1 MAHEPKNAS
10 LELER
15 DLFLRQLLRDLSGT
29 LEDVVGLEAAEG
41 YFSTVGGSVGQWIDT
56 IYRDALNKD
65 RLSSEEVS
73 EVCIDLK
80 RRIGGDFYL
89 ISADEDQFVY
99 GNRRC
104 PFGDKVVGRPSLCM
118 MTSNVF
124 GRITADNLGY
134 ARIELENTIA
144 RGDKGCRV
152 VVRLKKE
159 DDTSPNAREYYGGS
173 GSLNVEPD

>member
-1 MAHEPKNAS
+1 MESHQETDP
-10 LELER
+10 LELDR
-15 DLFLRQLLRDLSGT
+15 DIFLRKLLRDLSGT

-41 YFSTVGGSVGQWIDT
+41 YLSTVGGSVGRWIDQA
-56 IYRDALNKD
+56 YRKAMEKPN
-65 RLSSEEVS
+65 LSLGEVS
-73 EVCIDLK
+73 DVCIDLK

-89 ISADEDQFVY
+89 ISADEDEIVY

-104 PFGDKVVGRPSLCM
+104 PFGDNVIGRPSLCM

-134 ARIELENTIA
+134 ARVELEETIA

-152 VVRLKKE
+152 IVRLKRE
-159 DDTSPNAREYYGGS
+159 SDTPPNAREYFGS
-173 GSLNVEPD
+173 RGSLDDDLA